1 MREDKEEL
9 KRESTERGEPKER
22 NPKRES
28 PERGEPK
35 EKDLKR
41 EELVKKDLG
50 GEKPEREKQENEEL
64 EKTGIS
70 GKEQKA
76 IANRIAKT
84 IGHTKSIRYMVES
97 GRDCSEV
104 LIQLAAV
111 KAAINSTGKELL
123 KIYIKKSLQ
132 EAVESQDQ
140 EKLKELN
147 RAIELFM
154 K

>member
-1 MREDKEEL
+1 MREEKEEL
-9 KRESTERGEPKER
+9 G
-22 NPKRES
+22 
-28 PERGEPK
+28 K
-35 EKDLKR
+35 EKLR
-41 EELVKKDLG
+41 AEG
-50 GEKPEREKQENEEL
+50 PEREASGEE
-64 EKTGIS
+64 KPGIS

-111 KAAINSTGKELL
+111 KAAINSTGKALL
-123 KIYIKKSLQ
+123 KLYIKQSLQ
-132 EAVESQDQ
+132 EAVENQDE

-147 RAIELFM
+147 RAIEMFM